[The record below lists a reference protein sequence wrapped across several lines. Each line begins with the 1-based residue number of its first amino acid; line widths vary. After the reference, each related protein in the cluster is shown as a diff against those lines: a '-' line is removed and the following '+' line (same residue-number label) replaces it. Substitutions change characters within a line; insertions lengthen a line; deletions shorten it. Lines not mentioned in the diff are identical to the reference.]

1 LDWESIEPAHLARVA
16 RVGNPWYVKGYMEIN
31 LVVLSVGNSRVACGT
46 FVAGELLGVTRH
58 DIDDRTGWQNAIATA
73 WASLDGRDGAVV
85 AASVNPPL
93 NEALE
98 HVVDLT
104 TGREV
109 LWVGKN
115 IELPIRVL
123 TDKPAETGV
132 DRVLTMAAAYE
143 QIGAACVVVDAGTAM
158 TINFCNDNGDF
169 VGGAILPGAQMM
181 LDAMHAH
188 TAKLPEVKV
197 AVPKGEIGTNT
208 QQAML
213 HGVYHG
219 IRGAV
224 KEMVENYAT
233 TLTRWPEVIA
243 TGGDAKVL
251 FDGWELIHAVSP
263 DLTLYG
269 VALAYTEHHLN
280 NDEL

>member
-1 LDWESIEPAHLARVA
+1 
-16 RVGNPWYVKGYMEIN
+16 MEIN
-31 LVVLSVGNSRVACGT
+31 LVVLNVGNTRIACAT

-58 DIDDRTGWQNAIATA
+58 RIDQRSEWQNAIVRA
-73 WASLDGRDGAVV
+73 WASLEGRDAAIV

-93 NEALE
+93 TEAIE
-98 HVVDLT
+98 HVVDLV

-109 LWVGKN
+109 VWVGKG
-115 IELPIRVL
+115 IDLPIGIL

-132 DRVLTMAAAYE
+132 DRILNIAAAYE
-143 QIGAACVVVDAGTAM
+143 QIEAACVVVDAGSAI
-158 TINFCNDNGDF
+158 TIDFCNDNGDF
-169 VGGAILPGAQMM
+169 LGGAILPGAQIM

-188 TAKLPEVKV
+188 TAKLPAVKLEV
-197 AVPKGEIGTNT
+197 PDGPIGTNT
-208 QQAML
+208 EQAML

-224 KEMVENYAT
+224 KELVENYAT
-233 TLTRWPEVIA
+233 ELTRWPEVIA

-269 VALAYTEHHLN
+269 VALAYTQHHLN
-280 NDEL
+280 DAADES